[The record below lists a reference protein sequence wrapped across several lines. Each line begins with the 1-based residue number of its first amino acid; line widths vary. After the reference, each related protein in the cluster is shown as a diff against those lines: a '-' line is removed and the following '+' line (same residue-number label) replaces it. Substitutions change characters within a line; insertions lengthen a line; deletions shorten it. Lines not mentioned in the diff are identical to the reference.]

1 MARRV
6 FDPANALWRPLA
18 FLGDIVMLSLLWAL
32 CSIPVLTLGSA
43 TCALYDTAAHVLRRR
58 DDELFSRF
66 FQSFRRELK
75 SGLLATLL
83 CLVLAGLVYL
93 LYALADRFLPASA
106 ELRTML
112 TLYALLVPFSLLC
125 VFCWVFP
132 LLSRFAFRPVP
143 LLGTAARLC
152 AGHILRS
159 LLLALLCGLGLAL
172 CALFVSPL
180 IFVPGL
186 LAWLSTWLLEPVF
199 KPYEAGA
206 AE

>member
-6 FDPANALWRPLA
+6 FDPANAVWRPLA

-32 CSIPVLTLGSA
+32 CSIPFLTLGSA

-66 FQSFRRELK
+66 FRIFRRELK

-83 CLVLAGLVYL
+83 CLALAGLAYL
-93 LYALADRFLPASA
+93 LFFTLRQILPDSA
-106 ELRTML
+106 ELRTAL

-125 VFCWVFP
+125 VFCWVCP
-132 LLSRFAFRPVP
+132 LLSRFEFRPLP

-152 AGHILRS
+152 AGHVLRS

-186 LAWLSTWLLEPVF
+186 LAWLATYLLEPVF
-199 KPYEAGA
+199 KTYEK
-206 AE
+206 